1 MGVPLRIYF
10 AAPIVKKANQSTTE
24 HFQWMEQRKN
34 MRDMIVRM
42 LNALHDEFPEY
53 SGCTFY
59 DPMKMQVPNAWCMD
73 SETWAHCVF
82 SIDVHELDAANVVVF
97 LDYGRECT
105 FGTAWEVG
113 YAFAKDKRIIQIM
126 MPPQEED
133 KDVPTSVMAVGSAW
147 RCEGYN
153 LLMKQ
158 FGDAEKPI
166 DPKDA
171 DEFFSNSNLR
181 DGIGYGFA

>member
-1 MGVPLRIYF
+1 MGVPIRVYF
-10 AAPIVKKANQSTTE
+10 AAPIVKKVNQSADE
-24 HFQWMEQRKN
+24 HFQWLEQRKN

-42 LNALHDEFPEY
+42 LNAVENEFPEY
-53 SGCTFY
+53 GGCTFY

-113 YAFAKDKRIIQIM
+113 YAFAKGKRIIQIM
-126 MPPQEED
+126 MPLRAED
-133 KDVPTSVMAVGSAW
+133 KNVPTSVMALGSAW

-158 FGDAEKPI
+158 YGDVEKPI
-166 DPKDA
+166 DAKEA
-171 DEFFSNSNLR
+171 DRFFNNSNLC
-181 DGIGYGFA
+181 DEIGYGFA

>member
-10 AAPIVKKANQSTTE
+10 AAPIVKKMNQSNE
-24 HFQWMEQRKN
+24 ERNQWLEQRKN
-34 MRDMIVRM
+34 VRDMIVRM
-42 LNALHDEFPEY
+42 LNVLHDEFPEY
-53 SGCTFY
+53 SGSTFY
-59 DPMKMQVPNAWCMD
+59 DPMKMKVPNAWCMD

-126 MPPQEED
+126 MPLREED
-133 KDVPTSVMAVGSAW
+133 KDVPTSVMALGSAW
-147 RCEGYN
+147 KCEGYN

-158 FGDAEKPI
+158 FGDVEKPI

-181 DGIGYGFA
+181 DEIGYGFA

>member
-1 MGVPLRIYF
+1 MAVPIRVYF
-10 AAPIVKKANQSTTE
+10 AAPIVKKVNQSADE
-24 HFQWMEQRKN
+24 HFQWLEQRKN

-42 LNALHDEFPEY
+42 LNALEDEFPEY
-53 SGCTFY
+53 GGYTFY

-82 SIDVHELDAANVVVF
+82 SINVHELDAANIVVF

-126 MPPQEED
+126 MPSREED
-133 KDVPTSVMAVGSAW
+133 KDVPTSVMALGSAW

-158 FGDAEKPI
+158 YGDVGEPI
-166 DPKDA
+166 DAKEA
-171 DEFFSNSNLR
+171 DRFFNNSNLSAE
-181 DGIGYGFA
+181 IGYGFA

>member
-1 MGVPLRIYF
+1 MGVPLRVYF
-10 AAPIVKKANQSTTE
+10 AAPIVKKVNQSADE
-24 HFQWMEQRKN
+24 HCQWLEQRKN

-42 LNALHDEFPEY
+42 LNVLNDEFPEY
-53 SGCTFY
+53 NGCTFY
-59 DPMKMQVPNAWCMD
+59 DPMKMKVPNAWCMD
-73 SETWAHCVF
+73 SETWARCVF

-113 YAFAKDKRIIQIM
+113 YAFAKGKRIIQIM
-126 MPPQEED
+126 MPSQEED
-133 KDVPTSVMAVGSAW
+133 KGVPTSVMAVGSAW
-147 RCEGYN
+147 KYEGYN

-158 FGDAEKPI
+158 FGDAKEPI

-181 DGIGYGFA
+181 DEIGYGFA

>member
-1 MGVPLRIYF
+1 MGVPLRVYF
-10 AAPIVKKANQSTTE
+10 AAPIVKKVNQSNEE
-24 HFQWMEQRKN
+24 HNQWLEQRKN

-42 LNALHDEFPEY
+42 LNVLHDEFPEY
-53 SGCTFY
+53 SGSTFY
-59 DPMKMQVPNAWCMD
+59 DPMKMKVPNAWCMD

-113 YAFAKDKRIIQIM
+113 YAFAKGKRIIQIM
-126 MPPQEED
+126 MPPREED

-147 RCEGYN
+147 KCEGYN

-158 FGDAEKPI
+158 FGDAKEPI

-171 DEFFSNSNLR
+171 DKFFNDSNLC
-181 DGIGYGFA
+181 DEIGYGFA

>member
-1 MGVPLRIYF
+1 MAVPIRVYF
-10 AAPIVKKANQSTTE
+10 AAPIVKKVNQSAAE
-24 HFQWMEQRKN
+24 QFQCMEQRKN

-42 LNALHDEFPEY
+42 LNALEDEFPVY
-53 SGCTFY
+53 GGCTFY
-59 DPMKMQVPNAWCMD
+59 DPMKMKVPNAWCMD

-82 SIDVHELDAANVVVF
+82 SIDVHELDAANIVVF

-113 YAFAKDKRIIQIM
+113 YAFAKGKRIIQIR
-126 MPPQEED
+126 MPRQD

-147 RCEGYN
+147 RYEGYE

-158 FGDAEKPI
+158 FGDATKPI

-171 DEFFSNSNLR
+171 DKFFSDSNLC
-181 DGIGYGFA
+181 DEIGYGFA